1 MNVHEA
7 LRKIRLLSR
16 ILPQNGAWGENRA
29 TLARALMDQFE
40 RQTRERLDAC
50 LAELNRIRPAT
61 LLREDILGRALDF
74 RITGL
79 PYFERT
85 LELYHRLSHCDLD
98 LVPLARLENITDD
111 AESTVDQ
118 FRKILSF
125 TGEDAKNPRD
135 ARDLLI
141 KDVRDSFE
149 RISANLGIVL
159 SPLLEQHQESA
170 LPTSSAFMVGLCILV
185 LALAV
190 LTYYSMHDGTV
201 EKLLNAVHRVKFP

>member
-1 MNVHEA
+1 MKFHEA

-16 ILPQNGAWGENRA
+16 IIPQNGASAETRA
-29 TLARALMDQFE
+29 TLARGFE

-50 LAELNRIRPAT
+50 LVELNRIRPAT

-74 RITGL
+74 RTGL

-85 LELYHRLSHCDLD
+85 LELYHRLSRCDLD
-98 LVPLARLENITDD
+98 LVSLARLENITDD

-125 TGEDAKNPRD
+125 TGEDVENPGD

-149 RISANLGIVL
+149 RISTNLGIVL

-170 LPTSSAFMVGLCILV
+170 LPTSAAFMVGLCILV
-185 LALAV
+185 SALAV
-190 LTYYSMHDGTV
+190 VTYYSMHDGTV
-201 EKLLNAVHRVKFP
+201 EKLLNAVHRVKFS

>member
-1 MNVHEA
+1 MIVHEA

-16 ILPQNGAWGENRA
+16 IIPQNGAWGENRA
-29 TLARALMDQFE
+29 TLTRALMDQFE

-74 RITGL
+74 RTGL
-79 PYFERT
+79 PCFERT
-85 LELYHRLSHCDLD
+85 LELYHRLSRCDLD
-98 LVPLARLENITDD
+98 LVSLARLENITDD

-125 TGEDAKNPRD
+125 TGEDVENPGD

-185 LALAV
+185 SALAV
-190 LTYYSMHDGTV
+190 VTYYSMHDGTV
-201 EKLLNAVHRVKFP
+201 EKLLNAVHRVKFS

>member
-16 ILPQNGAWGENRA
+16 IIPQNGASAETRA
-29 TLARALMDQFE
+29 TLARGFE
-40 RQTRERLDAC
+40 RQTRQRLDAC
-50 LAELNRIRPAT
+50 LTELNQIRPAT

-74 RITGL
+74 RTGL

-85 LELYHRLSHCDLD
+85 LELYHRLSRCDLD
-98 LVPLARLENITDD
+98 LVSLARLENITDD
-111 AESTVDQ
+111 AERTVDQ

-125 TGEDAKNPRD
+125 TGEDVENPGD

-141 KDVRDSFE
+141 KDLRDSFE
-149 RISANLGIVL
+149 RISTDLGIVL

-170 LPTSSAFMVGLCILV
+170 LLTSAAFMVGLCILV
-185 LALAV
+185 SALAV
-190 LTYYSMHDGTV
+190 VTYYSMHDGTV
-201 EKLLNAVHRVKFP
+201 EKLLNAVHRVKFS

>member
-1 MNVHEA
+1 MIVHEA

-16 ILPQNGAWGENRA
+16 IIPQNGASAETRA
-29 TLARALMDQFE
+29 ILARGFE

-50 LAELNRIRPAT
+50 LVELNRIRPAT

-74 RITGL
+74 RTGL

-85 LELYHRLSHCDLD
+85 LELYHRLSRCDLD
-98 LVPLARLENITDD
+98 LVSLARLENITDD

-125 TGEDAKNPRD
+125 TGEDVENPGD

-149 RISANLGIVL
+149 RISTNLGIVL

-170 LPTSSAFMVGLCILV
+170 LPTSAAFMVGLCILV
-185 LALAV
+185 SALAV
-190 LTYYSMHDGTV
+190 VTYYSMHDGTV
-201 EKLLNAVHRVKFP
+201 EKLLNAVHRVKFS

>member
-1 MNVHEA
+1 MIVHEA

-16 ILPQNGAWGENRA
+16 IIPQNGAWGENRA
-29 TLARALMDQFE
+29 TLAPALMDQFE

-61 LLREDILGRALDF
+61 LLREDILGRTLDF
-74 RITGL
+74 RTGL

-85 LELYHRLSHCDLD
+85 LELYHRLSRCDLD
-98 LVPLARLENITDD
+98 LVSLARLENITDD
-111 AESTVDQ
+111 AETTVDQ

-125 TGEDAKNPRD
+125 TGEDVENPGD

-149 RISANLGIVL
+149 RISTNVGIVL
-159 SPLLEQHQESA
+159 SVEAPLGSNARLELRA
-170 LPTSSAFMVGLCILV
+170 RGLSRAVRVRIRIKSENTGLV
-185 LALAV
+185 
-190 LTYYSMHDGTV
+190 YR
-201 EKLLNAVHRVKFP
+201 HRGRGFGRT

>member
-98 LVPLARLENITDD
+98 LVPLARLENIT
-111 AESTVDQ
+111 
-118 FRKILSF
+118 
-125 TGEDAKNPRD
+125 
-135 ARDLLI
+135 
-141 KDVRDSFE
+141 
-149 RISANLGIVL
+149 
-159 SPLLEQHQESA
+159 
-170 LPTSSAFMVGLCILV
+170 
-185 LALAV
+185 
-190 LTYYSMHDGTV
+190 
-201 EKLLNAVHRVKFP
+201 